1 MTESAQQSGGTEVLF
16 QRFGRQAP
24 AGTVLFRE
32 GDAGDEMFVVQSG
45 RVQITVTVRGIERM
59 LDELGPGEF
68 FGEMAILNARPR
80 SATATVI
87 EDASLLVVGAKTL
100 EAMIRGNTEIAV
112 RMVKKL
118 AERLDEADRVIGNL
132 MLRDLASRVVHHLQT
147 LAETT
152 GVAAPEGGVSVKT
165 TPTEVSQA
173 IVVPIETVGD
183 VFARLVKA
191 NLLRPEPGG
200 LFIIP
205 DVPALAQFLEFM
217 GMKAR
222 FERPMT

>member
-1 MTESAQQSGGTEVLF
+1 MNDVASQSGGSEVLF

-32 GDAGDEMFVVQSG
+32 GDSGEEMYVIQSG

-87 EDASLLVVGAKTL
+87 EEAQLLVVGAKTL

-118 AERLDEADRVIGNL
+118 AERLDEADRVIENL
-132 MLRDLASRVVHHLQT
+132 MLRDLASRVVHHLQG
-147 LAETT
+147 LAETA
-152 GVAAPEGGVSVKT
+152 GVAATEGGVRIQT
-165 TPTEVSQA
+165 TPSEVSQA
-173 IVVPIETVGD
+173 ILVPLETVGD

-191 NLLRPEPGG
+191 NLLKPEAGG
-200 LFIIP
+200 AFVIP
-205 DVPALAQFLEFM
+205 DPAAMGQFLEFL

-222 FERPMT
+222 FERPLT